1 MLFHSK
7 LLKEHNRGLIYRFNI
22 IGVLTILLPVFIV
35 SYIIHDANISLDYS
49 HLIILAMALLLML
62 AGLMILR
69 YVFDS
74 VLTVVEMLQKSGAGD
89 DAVPL
94 TIKQDV
100 SDMKEISVSFSRLMD
115 RLEKTTEDLDRR
127 VFEINAIK
135 EITDI
140 TKKSLHVEELLTTVL
155 EKAMAVV
162 QAKVGSVFT
171 VEADSRRLRL
181 IASIPEGA
189 LPNGSYINIDESA
202 LKHVIEDRK
211 TMIVQDIET
220 DPRTQKPNDPKYGS
234 SSFLSMPVFTN
245 HSMVAV
251 LNLADK
257 SSRALFEEHDER
269 VLSIMLGEVGFAL
282 ENAIL
287 HSKIREQLDE
297 IMTKNKTLEQEIA
310 DRKRIEENLQKVNI
324 EIKDANDKLTSA
336 YEWMRDS
343 RDRLLKHQGKEEI
356 GFIVDREGKIDGIT
370 ERALECIGKS
380 RIELIGHNMM
390 DFIDEAC
397 HEEFKNELRQAW
409 MGITRNFQI
418 VMMQPYESEK
428 IFEVTLTRLTSESR
442 RSLLVVLR

>member
-1 MLFHSK
+1 MLFWSRFP
-7 LLKEHNRGLIYRFNI
+7 KEHHRGLIYRFNV
-22 IGVLTILLPVFIV
+22 IGVLTILLPALVV
-35 SYIIHDANISLDYS
+35 LYIIYDTKISLDPS
-49 HLIILAMALLLML
+49 HLVILAMALLLML
-62 AGLMILR
+62 AGLTILR

-74 VLTVVEMLQKSGAGD
+74 VLAVLDMLRKSSAGD

-94 TIKQDV
+94 AIKQDV
-100 SDMKEISVSFSRLMD
+100 SDMKEISASFSRLMD
-115 RLEKTTEDLDRR
+115 RLERTTADLDRR
-127 VFEINAIK
+127 VFELNAIK
-135 EITDI
+135 ELTDI
-140 TKKSLHVEELLTTVL
+140 ARKTLHVEELLKSVL

-162 QAKVGSVFT
+162 QAKVGSVLT
-171 VEADSRRLRL
+171 VDADSKRLRL
-181 IASIPEGA
+181 VASIPEGA
-189 LPNGSYINIDESA
+189 LSNGSYINIDESA

-234 SSFLSMPVFTN
+234 PSFLSMPIFTD
-245 HSMVAV
+245 HSMIAV

-257 SSRALFEEHDER
+257 NSRALFEEHDER

-282 ENAIL
+282 ENATL
-287 HSKIREQLDE
+287 HSKIREHLDE
-297 IMTKNKTLEQEIA
+297 IMIKNRALEQEIT

-324 EIKDANDKLTSA
+324 EIKDANDKLTAA
-336 YEWMRDS
+336 YEWMRES

-370 ERALECIGKS
+370 ERALECTGKS
-380 RIELIGHNMM
+380 RVELIGHNIM
-390 DFIDEAC
+390 DFFDETC
-397 HEEFKNELRQAW
+397 HEEFKSELRQAW
-409 MGITRNFQI
+409 MGMTRNFQV